1 MVSGW
6 DPRPWR
12 ELRAS
17 YVFPTQE
24 QWRREVELMMQDLEE
39 FPSMGFPLS
48 DNTRQAAFSIY
59 AWNEFGEGGIMAPS
73 QGWNTSKLSIL
84 ADVVRNHSSQFA
96 EKGPIQL
103 QRSIDEAVASGRSS
117 VQLVYDYYNFNAST
131 LFIRGAVN
139 MVISPPAGREA
150 LLVFFP
156 GFGISVLETTRPRP
170 R

>member
-84 ADVVRNHSSQFA
+84 ADVVRNHSLPKKVPFSSSA
-96 EKGPIQL
+96 PSMKRWLPVGH
-103 QRSIDEAVASGRSS
+103 RSS
-117 VQLVYDYYNFNAST
+117 WST
-131 LFIRGAVN
+131 ITTISMPPLFL
-139 MVISPPAGREA
+139 SAG
-150 LLVFFP
+150 P
-156 GFGISVLETTRPRP
+156 
-170 R
+170 